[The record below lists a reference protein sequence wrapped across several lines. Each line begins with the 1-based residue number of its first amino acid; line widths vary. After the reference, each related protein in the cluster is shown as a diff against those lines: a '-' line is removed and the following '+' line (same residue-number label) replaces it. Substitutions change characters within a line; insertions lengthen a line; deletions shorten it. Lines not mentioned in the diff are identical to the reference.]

1 MTYRQQVVHADGD
14 GGIIIETKQD
24 VTDILERNK
33 VLLEIDKA
41 RQKAPDE
48 LHLVASI
55 PFTAIDK
62 LNEMGVMRGF
72 TVLDQKAL
80 NAWLNKPE
88 NKVWKTYRGKL

>member
-1 MTYRQQVVHADGD
+1 MNFRNSVVHADGD

-55 PFTAIDK
+55 PFPVIDE
-62 LNEMGVMRGF
+62 LNQMGVMRGF
-72 TVLDQKAL
+72 TVLDQQAL
-80 NAWLNKPE
+80 NAWLNKPDNE
-88 NKVWKTYRGKL
+88 VWKTYRGKL